1 MKMLKSADLE
11 GRGFQK
17 EEFRKML
24 STGNTNSSA
33 YTTTLYYFKMVKCSG
48 AMQIVTKLDKLFPGW
63 SVRALFSAYDLFDLK
78 FIIQLR
84 SIDKQKKN
92 TLEST
97 FKLFSVNFWLESF
110 QRNSTL
116 LFSCFLILFFF
127 LVFVSFNFPWFIF
140 AAVILSLFST
150 SEFNNYDCWS
160 TKRRQNLR
168 EIFYQTTQYSHG
180 YTE

>member
-1 MKMLKSADLE
+1 MSVLRFSRFNFLKFQVADQRYNETITLRILNPTYSTNEIDLMKMLKSVDLE

-48 AMQIVTKLDKLFPGW
+48 VMQIVTKLDKLFPGW

-84 SIDKQKKN
+84 SIDKQKKIHLRVHLN
-92 TLEST
+92 C
-97 FKLFSVNFWLESF
+97 F
-110 QRNSTL
+110 Q
-116 LFSCFLILFFF
+116 
-127 LVFVSFNFPWFIF
+127 
-140 AAVILSLFST
+140 
-150 SEFNNYDCWS
+150 
-160 TKRRQNLR
+160 
-168 EIFYQTTQYSHG
+168 
-180 YTE
+180 

>member
-1 MKMLKSADLE
+1 MKMLKSVDLE

-48 AMQIVTKLDKLFPGW
+48 VMQIVTKLDKLFPGW

-84 SIDKQKKN
+84 SIDKQKKIQLRVHLN
-92 TLEST
+92 C
-97 FKLFSVNFWLESF
+97 F
-110 QRNSTL
+110 Q
-116 LFSCFLILFFF
+116 
-127 LVFVSFNFPWFIF
+127 
-140 AAVILSLFST
+140 
-150 SEFNNYDCWS
+150 
-160 TKRRQNLR
+160 
-168 EIFYQTTQYSHG
+168 
-180 YTE
+180 